1 MRVFGTAML
10 AAAVTLAATG
20 VHAGDKLRPS
30 VVNNDDLYEVEHE
43 GRYYVFDDLWVYRD
57 FLELGETPYR
67 NTRIGA
73 GPNGQ
78 TLVFGLRAQDK
89 QKKEGIGSIGLYQ
102 GQLPPDTYFY
112 GEIVREGRIYV
123 FDDMEQMKL
132 ARETGEPPFRYTMIG
147 AGPKGETVVYALT
160 PDNKKNK
167 PTTLIK
173 RFNAKHL

>member
-78 TLVFGLRAQDK
+78 TLVFGLRKRDK
-89 QKKEGIGSIGLYQ
+89 
-102 GQLPPDTYFY
+102 
-112 GEIVREGRIYV
+112 
-123 FDDMEQMKL
+123 
-132 ARETGEPPFRYTMIG
+132 
-147 AGPKGETVVYALT
+147 
-160 PDNKKNK
+160 
-167 PTTLIK
+167 
-173 RFNAKHL
+173 